1 MRIFLPFF
9 FALAL
14 AGGCDSA
21 GGKQVLVKINDY
33 EMTAGE
39 FEAEFKDSLYGQVD
53 TVESRKQFLDSLIDR
68 KLVLQDAQSKGLD
81 KEKDFLKTIERF
93 WEQSL
98 LKVSLDAKTR
108 EISGCSQ
115 VSDAEVLARFEAMSE
130 EDRGGK
136 TAGELSAPIKEQ
148 LILEK
153 ETKVLNVWLDELHKK
168 ARIRIEE
175 RLLGAS

>member
-1 MRIFLPFF
+1 MRKFLLLF

-14 AGGCDSA
+14 VGGCDFG

-39 FEAEFKDSLYGQVD
+39 FEAEFRDSVYGQVD
-53 TVESRKQFLDSLIDR
+53 TVESRKQFLDSLIAR
-68 KLVLQDAQSKGLD
+68 KLILQDAQSKGLD

-98 LKVSLDAKTR
+98 LKASLDAKTR
-108 EISGCSQ
+108 EISGSLQ
-115 VSDAEVLARFEAMSE
+115 VSDAEVLARYEAMRE

-136 TAGELSAPIKEQ
+136 TAEELTPLIKEQ
-148 LILEK
+148 LMLEQ
-153 ETKVLNVWLDELHKK
+153 ETKVINVWLNELHKK